1 MLINLLTIIWSY
13 IYYISFK
20 ILFNSVELSIAY
32 LKSSIIHFTLY
43 IYNNN
48 ETGTAASK
56 DSSLFTIS
64 GAEEVLTRLVV
75 MKEKQQQ
82 TADDERI
89 VKEAKKRGRVG
100 FKHHFIDWLIDG
112 YL

>member
-1 MLINLLTIIWSY
+1 M
-13 IYYISFK
+13 ISLYRITNCFSK
-20 ILFNSVELSIAY
+20 IFFDSLHIVY
-32 LKSSIIHFTLY
+32 TK
-43 IYNNN
+43 YNK
-48 ETGTAASK
+48 TGTAASK

-100 FKHHFIDWLIDG
+100 SNHHFID
-112 YL
+112 